1 MEESTVFP
9 AEVDK
14 VEPDK
19 AIETAESPAQLKSS
33 KDFSPEERATIIT
46 KAKEVGFE
54 KVADEFGIKAH
65 LISYWIQQEK
75 KRAAKQSKPL
85 NQSKQL
91 KGTAARAKGSK
102 LDRKVVEHMA
112 EDAETMQTEPI
123 ELVIAD
129 KPAGRKAERTV
140 SAKVQERSDEKQT
153 EQSLII
159 ENAILKERIALLNR
173 EIEKLRAALTNL
185 M

>member
-1 MEESTVFP
+1 M
-9 AEVDK
+9 
-14 VEPDK
+14 
-19 AIETAESPAQLKSS
+19 
-33 KDFSPEERATIIT
+33 
-46 KAKEVGFE
+46 
-54 KVADEFGIKAH
+54 
-65 LISYWIQQEK
+65 
-75 KRAAKQSKPL
+75 
-85 NQSKQL
+85 

>member
-1 MEESTVFP
+1 MEEVKAFP
-9 AEVDK
+9 AE
-14 VEPDK
+14 PDK
-19 AIETAESPAQLKSS
+19 RESPAEPKGS
-33 KDFSPEERATIIT
+33 KDFTAEERATIIT

-102 LDRKVVEHMA
+102 LDRKAVEHIA
-112 EDAETMQTEPI
+112 EDAETVQTEPI
-123 ELVIAD
+123 EPIIAD
-129 KPAGRKAERTV
+129 KPVKPIGRKAERTV